1 MLIGMGT
8 AAVVTKRLTT
18 EWVGNAAAETNE
30 SIRAGEAVPRVRL
43 EGGESQQY
51 IQGKSQKPC

>member
-18 EWVGNAAAETNE
+18 EWVGNAAVEKNE
-30 SIRAGEAVPRVRL
+30 SITRGEAVPRVRL
-43 EGGESQQY
+43 KGEKRPCY
-51 IQGKSQKPC
+51 IQDKRKKP